1 MYITSP
7 VTSHKSSPW
16 RIHRHARDFLCTMS
30 LCNMLSL
37 PSCVQVPESND
48 WSLTACDNLSHAGII
63 QSCTQRPPVGGLAGF
78 ISAHSDNLDFCQAVV
93 TSNKQGVDG
102 RWDEKKWERTM
113 FRDSVSE
120 WKSDRN
126 RLKTDLL
133 FDVPGLQNLWFKT
146 TITSENLNRSLKM
159 KSLKIRICLPQSRLI

>member
-1 MYITSP
+1 M
-7 VTSHKSSPW
+7 
-16 RIHRHARDFLCTMS
+16 
-30 LCNMLSL
+30 
-37 PSCVQVPESND
+37 
-48 WSLTACDNLSHAGII
+48 
-63 QSCTQRPPVGGLAGF
+63 GGLAGF
-78 ISAHSDNLDFCQAVV
+78 ISAHSYNLDFCQAVV

-133 FDVPGLQNLWFKT
+133 FDVPGLQNL
-146 TITSENLNRSLKM
+146 
-159 KSLKIRICLPQSRLI
+159 